1 MLLKLVSGQF
11 SDTPKPPMLGAKG
24 VIFVSMKKI
33 FIFSYMKTIFCL
45 VFMHGICM
53 EKLLEGLFGAQFLN
67 GHNIEMV

>member
-1 MLLKLVSGQF
+1 
-11 SDTPKPPMLGAKG
+11 MLGAKG
-24 VIFVSMKKI
+24 VTFVSMKKI